1 MSSSSSRKLRGV
13 AALVLASTA
22 AACGD
27 DDDGSSVTSTAGATT
42 AAAEGSGAPT
52 GGSASDVEPADM
64 TLVALSSFKPGLD
77 PIIEAFEAAYPGFSV
92 EPSYYEAGDAYTAA
106 VPTQFAG
113 GNGSDIVYVLGGQA
127 SPYSATAFGRAG
139 YMADLS
145 DEPWVSSMFEPTRSL
160 YEFED
165 ELLARDVGIA
175 PLAVIS
181 YDKDFF
187 EANSLQPATTF
198 AELLDLCTTI
208 AELGKTPIAWGGANP
223 AVNAN
228 DVATLAGNTVQS
240 EDPDWLEKRLNNETT
255 FAETPGWR
263 RALEQVVEMNEAGCF
278 SPGVSGVELAEMVSQ
293 FATGQSAMMFTSG
306 ILNGQVLEQTPDL
319 NLGMFPAPG
328 DTAES
333 TRVTAQ
339 ASGGLGQWADT
350 DNPEAVRLF
359 LDFMSQDENLAAVAE
374 ANQII
379 SSPDATE
386 GNLPG
391 VYTDLAD
398 YFTED
403 KVVTD
408 YTARW
413 PNTSM
418 GMLTGQSIQGLFTG
432 QKTVDQVLADMD
444 TYFDQS

>member
-1 MSSSSSRKLRGV
+1 
-13 AALVLASTA
+13 
-22 AACGD
+22 
-27 DDDGSSVTSTAGATT
+27 
-42 AAAEGSGAPT
+42 
-52 GGSASDVEPADM
+52 
-64 TLVALSSFKPGLD
+64 
-77 PIIEAFEAAYPGFSV
+77 
-92 EPSYYEAGDAYTAA
+92 
-106 VPTQFAG
+106 
-113 GNGSDIVYVLGGQA
+113 
-127 SPYSATAFGRAG
+127 
-139 YMADLS
+139 
-145 DEPWVSSMFEPTRSL
+145 
-160 YEFED
+160 
-165 ELLARDVGIA
+165 
-175 PLAVIS
+175 
-181 YDKDFF
+181 
-187 EANSLQPATTF
+187 
-198 AELLDLCTTI
+198 
-208 AELGKTPIAWGGANP
+208 
-223 AVNAN
+223 
-228 DVATLAGNTVQS
+228 
-240 EDPDWLEKRLNNETT
+240 
-255 FAETPGWR
+255 
-263 RALEQVVEMNEAGCF
+263 
-278 SPGVSGVELAEMVSQ
+278 
-293 FATGQSAMMFTSG
+293 MMFTSG